1 MRSQFQRLLRDRRGS
16 APLWAM
22 FFIICFFMLAAVLY
36 NAHAIYSNY
45 YAVQD
50 ELTRCCAIS
59 LDANVVNSRLR
70 DTITDVEYQPAL
82 DVLEQNLLEGGW
94 TRDGG
99 GWVKRADGRTLYR
112 LTGMHM
118 NVTGSRLHLTATA
131 NLPLPWAMAGQ
142 VMLNFPIDL
151 YARILYIE

>member
-1 MRSQFQRLLRDRRGS
+1 
-16 APLWAM
+16 
-22 FFIICFFMLAAVLY
+22 MLAAVLY

-50 ELTRCCAIS
+50 ELTLCCAIS
-59 LDANVVNSRLR
+59 LDANVVNSSLR

-94 TRDGG
+94 TRESG
-99 GWVKRADGRTLYR
+99 GWVKKSNGKTLYR
-112 LTGMHM
+112 LSGMHM
-118 NVTGSRLHLTATA
+118 SVTGSRLHLTATA
-131 NLPLPWAMAGQ
+131 NLPLSWAMAGQ